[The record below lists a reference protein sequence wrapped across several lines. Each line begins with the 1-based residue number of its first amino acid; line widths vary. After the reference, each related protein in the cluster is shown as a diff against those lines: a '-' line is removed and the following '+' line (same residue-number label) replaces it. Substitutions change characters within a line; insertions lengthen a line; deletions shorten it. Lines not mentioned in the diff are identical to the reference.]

1 MNLNLPRFVAAR
13 ATAPRS
19 ITLKPVLAASV
30 ILLSAL
36 ASAGCQSTAPATA
49 AACGDATAST
59 EARTADG
66 KIIRVADDGTLEEC
80 NPAPAGGNRPGFKA
94 VNTVCPIVD
103 ADGADESV
111 TAEWRGK
118 TIAFCC
124 PTCLR
129 QFNRM
134 SDPQKDAML
143 VKATTYATP

>member
-1 MNLNLPRFVAAR
+1 MTAALGLG
-13 ATAPRS
+13 T
-19 ITLKPVLAASV
+19 LAA
-30 ILLSAL
+30 LLSLSAC
-36 ASAGCQSTAPATA
+36 ASSSGN
-49 AACGDATAST
+49 GG
-59 EARTADG
+59 ERRTADG
-66 KIIRVADDGTLEEC
+66 KIVRIADDGSEEHC
-80 NPAPAGGNRPGFKA
+80 NPAPAGGNRPGVKA

-134 SDPQKDAML
+134 TDAQKDAVL
-143 VKATTYATP
+143 VKATTYASP